1 MTTPVRF
8 PYADITASRAEGSLL
23 AYLPITLRHGTHV
36 VTVPGLLE
44 TGSTVN
50 VLPYSLGLQLG
61 LVWEQQPTQ
70 VHLTESLARLP
81 PGDRLRPSGLVSA
94 DRTRVC
100 MDPIDSGAS
109 DPATSELVYGIR
121 CMLFPIASGV

>member
-1 MTTPVRF
+1 MTTPAHF

-50 VLPYSLGLQLG
+50 VLPDSLGLQLG
-61 LVWEQQPTQ
+61 LVWEQQPT
-70 VHLTESLARLP
+70 
-81 PGDRLRPSGLVSA
+81 
-94 DRTRVC
+94 
-100 MDPIDSGAS
+100 
-109 DPATSELVYGIR
+109 
-121 CMLFPIASGV
+121 